1 MLLVDMSSNNTR
13 SKNAIKNANIL
24 IINKT
29 WMLILAFSV
38 RTIFIRILGED
49 YTGVS
54 SLYTNVLS
62 VLSLAE
68 LGIGNISSY
77 YLYEAISK
85 DDKKK
90 IYKITQKFKHIYR
103 YIILA
108 IVVLGLALVPFLKII
123 VNSELDSKRLIIY
136 YLLFLANTVASY
148 AFTYRKQVLAADQK
162 QYILNTCNNV
172 VVSLMYVFQIIFLII
187 SKNYLIFLIVQV
199 VFTFAEGLI
208 CNIFVCRNYPYLK
221 QRYEKNIDK
230 IEFPEL
236 KKTVIMTF
244 VGRVS
249 DVLIT
254 QTDSILIST
263 IINTVT
269 VGFYSNYYLLIT
281 YIVNYF
287 GVATSGIIASFGNLQ
302 TEDNKEKSYRY
313 FIMLVTGFGLTAT
326 LCSVCFI
333 CVIQD
338 FIVIWIGKKY
348 LLNMWFVLALV
359 INFFVLIMTNPL
371 YIYKDTLGIFKKGQ
385 YARLIGAII
394 NIVLSIVLGIKI
406 GLVGII
412 IATPISRLLTY
423 FWYDGFVLMHFYGKK
438 MREYIALMGK
448 VFVSAILVV
457 LSGYKVCKFISYTG
471 VAGIIIKLCVCVAV
485 FAVIDIILFRDS
497 ELIKWVLEKS
507 GFNKKLS

>member
-1 MLLVDMSSNNTR
+1 M
-13 SKNAIKNANIL
+13 
-24 IINKT
+24 
-29 WMLILAFSV
+29 
-38 RTIFIRILGED
+38 
-49 YTGVS
+49 
-54 SLYTNVLS
+54 
-62 VLSLAE
+62 
-68 LGIGNISSY
+68 
-77 YLYEAISK
+77 
-85 DDKKK
+85 
-90 IYKITQKFKHIYR
+90 
-103 YIILA
+103 A

-457 LSGYKVCKFISYTG
+457 LSLIFIVWILRLISKSRVGKSEYDKYIGKLLNEYDRLIVETSSAPITKDKNIIEIKEFKELLDVRDNLNLPIKYYVITKHQKCNFYISHEEELYLLTIKAVDVKKEKNKFFR
-471 VAGIIIKLCVCVAV
+471 IK
-485 FAVIDIILFRDS
+485 
-497 ELIKWVLEKS
+497 
-507 GFNKKLS
+507 